1 VTAAAASAIQP
12 RAASQRR
19 NKGFEE
25 THQDL
30 IETAVRLISEKG
42 LEALSIAALARAM
55 GINRTTV
62 YYHFESREALVEAVK
77 EWSAQ
82 QLALGMDLDLP
93 RPDRIGHISR
103 FVLANPDLIRLWIE
117 DFIAGGDIRKSYPRW
132 DELVKGTQ
140 ERFNQADPENPAD
153 AEVYCTMMMASAIV
167 GPLVFRNG
175 VAKDSKAED
184 ISRRFIREH
193 LRTMTRDGLAGPE

>member
-1 VTAAAASAIQP
+1 VTRAAAHVPA

-25 THQDL
+25 THQEL

-62 YYHFESREALVEAVK
+62 YYHFESREALIEAVK
-77 EWSAQ
+77 HWSAD
-82 QLALGMDLDLP
+82 QLARGMDQDVP
-93 RPDRIGHISR
+93 RPERIGHISR
-103 FVLANPDLIRLWIE
+103 FALANPDLIRLWIE
-117 DFIAGGDIRKSYPRW
+117 DFIAGGDIRNSYPRW
-132 DELVKGTQ
+132 DELVAGTQ
-140 ERFNQADPENPAD
+140 KRFDALDPDDPAD
-153 AEVYCTMMMASAIV
+153 AEVYCVMMMASAVI

-175 VAKDSKAED
+175 VAKGGSAED

-193 LRTMTRDGLAGPE
+193 LRAMTRDGLADTK